1 MNIINLTNYYLL
13 LATEKRTFYR
23 VLAISIIIGLMI
35 NLIYHPEWLFSFSV
49 NKINLGRILLSV
61 FIPFIIIIFSIVI
74 SKTNY
79 KPGHISTIDALLKCN
94 SCKKTDFHVH
104 VGQEIH
110 ECPKCM
116 EKTKWTPKQIFS
128 FAKSDNEIL
137 KSLAL
142 FARHNPQPLFR
153 IDAKGIISSSNPASE
168 TLFEDI
174 TLSGQDITELLPE
187 LKQFNLNE
195 IIENDEVEDA
205 LITVKG
211 NFYKLVL
218 KGVNSIETINIY
230 GNDIT
235 KIKLAEQKIQTQA
248 KAIQESISYAWTIQ
262 KAMLSHRESIKKI
275 FPSHFI
281 FYRPRNVV
289 SGDFYWINQ
298 VDDLKIVVV
307 ADSTGHGVPGAFMS
321 MLGISMLNEI
331 ILREKIID
339 PDLILNQLRRRIID
353 SLETGRTERTMQDGM
368 DIALAV
374 INTKNNKLS
383 FAGAFNPLILLRNN
397 QLQKISADDMPVG
410 KHMNENIPFSAKTI
424 ELQIGDRLYLFT
436 DGYKDQFGGERDKK
450 FGMKAF
456 RDLILETGNLP
467 IKNQEEEF
475 NNTFDSWKNGYDQVD
490 DVLVIGVEIKK

>member
-1 MNIINLTNYYLL
+1 MMNIINLTNYYFQ

-23 VLAISIIIGLMI
+23 ALTISLIIGLTI
-35 NLIYHPEWLFSFSV
+35 NLVYHPEWLFSLSGDE
-49 NKINLGRILLSV
+49 INLSTVLLSV
-61 FIPFIIIIFSIVI
+61 FIPFMIIIFSVVI
-74 SKTNY
+74 SKSNF
-79 KPGHISTIDALLKCN
+79 KPGNISSIDALLKCN
-94 SCKKTDFHVH
+94 SCNKADFHVH
-104 VGQEIH
+104 VGQEISQ
-110 ECPKCM
+110 CPHCK

-195 IIENDEVEDA
+195 IIENDDVKEV
-205 LITVKG
+205 LIILKG
-211 NFYKLVL
+211 KFYKLVL
-218 KGVNSIETINIY
+218 KGVNSIKTINIY

-235 KIKLAEQKIQTQA
+235 RIKLAEQKIQTQA
-248 KAIQESISYAWTIQ
+248 KDIQESISYAWTIQ
-262 KAMLSHRESIKKI
+262 KAMLSHRESIKKML
-275 FPSHFI
+275 PSHFI

-298 VDDLKIVVV
+298 VDDFKIVVA

-331 ILREKIID
+331 ILREKIIE
-339 PDLILNQLRRRIID
+339 PDLILNQLRKRIIE
-353 SLETGRTERTMQDGM
+353 SLETGRTERTVQDGM

-374 INTKNNKLS
+374 INSRNNKLS

-397 QLQKISADDMPVG
+397 EIEKIPADEMPVG
-410 KHMNENIPFSAKTI
+410 KHINENAPFSARTVD
-424 ELQIGDRLYLFT
+424 LQIGDRLYLFT
-436 DGYKDQFGGERDKK
+436 DGYKDQFGGEKDKK

-456 RDLILETGNLP
+456 KNLILETGNLP
-467 IKNQEEEF
+467 INKQHNIIEE
-475 NNTFDSWKNGYDQVD
+475 TFDDWKNGYEQVD
-490 DVLVIGVEIKK
+490 DVLVIGVEI